1 MKKWNNLLLAGI
13 ALLSACTVIA
23 PETAQVEGIP
33 MTFTASFEN
42 NASTRTVLDGTN
54 VLWQP
59 GDAIAIG
66 VLFVNY
72 DDESLTCYIG
82 DKTQIPSGYG
92 IKLRK
97 TVMMPVLIRSEN
109 MAPMIGTMMKGTVA

>member
-13 ALLSACTVIA
+13 ALLSAC
-23 PETAQVEGIP
+23 
-33 MTFTASFEN
+33 
-42 NASTRTVLDGTN
+42 
-54 VLWQP
+54 
-59 GDAIAIG
+59 AIG

-72 DDESLTCYIG
+72 DDEKSYLLHRRQDADSQRLHLPFCGG
-82 DKTQIPSGYG
+82 DTLRQDLGPLLQAHTFSGDCCGYG

>member
-1 MKKWNNLLLAGI
+1 
-13 ALLSACTVIA
+13 
-23 PETAQVEGIP
+23 
-33 MTFTASFEN
+33 MTFTSSFEN

-59 GDAIAIG
+59 GDAGAIG

-82 DKTQIPSGYG
+82 DKTQIPSGCIYHSAGEKLSGKTWVRCFKPHTFSGDCCGYG